1 MLSAQPYLPK
11 SQLQTGCN
19 WTFGFGMLHCR
30 CRGIHLVSGGPHC
43 PLGGLRLSDIA
54 GLAATG
60 SGGRVLA
67 LRGTALGSVVT
78 YSFRSQPCA
87 LATVFNEEWSDL
99 AAPPGTVV
107 AQGCWRHS
115 ARPCQPWRVPFDL
128 GGEAER
134 KDVVAPE
141 VRVPVLQKP
150 SGEEAGSTQGPAPS
164 LVPSAPHSP

>member
-1 MLSAQPYLPK
+1 
-11 SQLQTGCN
+11 
-19 WTFGFGMLHCR
+19 MLHCT

-60 SGGRVLA
+60 NGGRVLA

-99 AAPPGTVV
+99 AAPPGTVC
-107 AQGCWRHS
+107 GGT
-115 ARPCQPWRVPFDL
+115 RVL
-128 GGEAER
+128 EALSQALPTVEG
-134 KDVVAPE
+134 A
-141 VRVPVLQKP
+141 L
-150 SGEEAGSTQGPAPS
+150 
-164 LVPSAPHSP
+164 